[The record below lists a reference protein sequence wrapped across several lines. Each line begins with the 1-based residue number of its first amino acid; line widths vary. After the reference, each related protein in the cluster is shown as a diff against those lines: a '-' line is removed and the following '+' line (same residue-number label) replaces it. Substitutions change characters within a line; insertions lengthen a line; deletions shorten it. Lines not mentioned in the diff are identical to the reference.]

1 VESTTTLLEVLVLKI
16 IFKYTKLGRLKF
28 ISHLDTMRLLQ
39 RSLRRTGLNAKYSE
53 GFNPHPKLS
62 IAFPLSLGIESIGEF
77 AEVELEDDIKP
88 SDFNDKMNQCLLD
101 GIKIVESKE
110 YKGNKSTASLISS
123 QEYNVKMEFSENKDM
138 DIAFSKLNDL
148 LKEEYIVERTRKKKN
163 KINTKEINLIEYI
176 DGLKADYVGDKSFSF
191 NLTVKITETG
201 SLKVEEIK
209 EFVYNKFDNVS
220 AVTIMR
226 INLNFID
233 KNI

>member
-1 VESTTTLLEVLVLKI
+1 MESTTTLLEDLALKI
-16 IFKYTKLGRLKF
+16 IFKYTKTGRLKF

-39 RSLRRTGLNAKYSE
+39 RSLRRTGLKAKYSE

-77 AEVELEDDIKP
+77 AEVELEDDIKS
-88 SDFNDKMNQCLLD
+88 SDFNDKMNQCLPD

-123 QEYNVKMEFSENKDM
+123 QEYNVKMEFLENKDM

-148 LKEEYIVERTRKKKN
+148 LKEEYIIERTKKKKN
-163 KINTKEINLIEYI
+163 KISTKAINLIEYI
-176 DGLKADYVGDKSFSF
+176 DGLKVDYVGDKSFSF
-191 NLTVKITETG
+191 NINVKITETG

-209 EFVYNKFDNVS
+209 EFVYNKFDNAS

-226 INLNFID
+226 INLNFVD